1 MRGHSLPLPFIC
13 SLFRWSPSFCFNVL
27 VTSFFP
33 WLLRLKDARIAT
45 PTACSVHWR
54 TRLVIQSKEWK
65 LALYPEMFEILE
77 NLDPPLPLIAGPLM
91 KTNILFFLRLGFS
104 STCKRQKTCQKQKFS
119 KSAAQNNRWTSKVKT
134 DKRQDIF
141 SRFGNKTI
149 KWGFDRYPLLTL
161 FSDSKNEGKCLRV
174 YSFFFFFEKK
184 GFGLCPCS
192 NKND

>member
-1 MRGHSLPLPFIC
+1 MGNVTVGANACTQFTLPFVC

-54 TRLVIQSKEWK
+54 TRLVIQSREWR

-91 KTNILFFLRLGFS
+91 KTNILFLLRLGFP
-104 STCKRQKTCQKQKFS
+104 STSKRQKTCQKQKFS
-119 KSAAQNNRWTSKVKT
+119 KSATQNYWWTALMNVKG
-134 DKRQDIF
+134 KNGQKPRYFF
-141 SRFGNKTI
+141 SV
-149 KWGFDRYPLLTL
+149 W
-161 FSDSKNEGKCLRV
+161 
-174 YSFFFFFEKK
+174 
-184 GFGLCPCS
+184 
-192 NKND
+192 